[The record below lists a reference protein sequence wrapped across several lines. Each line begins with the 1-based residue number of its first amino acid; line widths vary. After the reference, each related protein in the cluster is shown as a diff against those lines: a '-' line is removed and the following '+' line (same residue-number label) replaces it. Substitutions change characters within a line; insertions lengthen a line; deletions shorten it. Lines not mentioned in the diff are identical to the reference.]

1 MGLCKEWCLS
11 MLVGGDGGFEWK
23 ERVSNLCLT
32 GVVYDFDAS
41 GDNAH
46 G

>member
-1 MGLCKEWCLS
+1 

-32 GVVYDFDAS
+32 GVVYDFDS
-41 GDNAH
+41 GGDDAH